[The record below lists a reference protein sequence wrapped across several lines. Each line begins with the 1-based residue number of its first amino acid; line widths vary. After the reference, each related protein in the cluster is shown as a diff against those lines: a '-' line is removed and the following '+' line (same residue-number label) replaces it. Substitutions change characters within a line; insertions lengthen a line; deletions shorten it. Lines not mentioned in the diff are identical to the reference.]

1 MLNASGRCLKTAP
14 VSHEKY
20 MSGEL
25 NLQLIVILISTMRQ
39 MQDRNRLLWEWEV
52 AQRLGI
58 SEVTLA
64 RWRKDRMIAH
74 VPLAGT
80 EIRYRAE
87 DVERFIARHYV
98 PEKSSPRPAVVVKAR
113 RAA

>member
-1 MLNASGRCLKTAP
+1 LLNAAGAVPTAP
-14 VSHEKY
+14 VYHGKY

-25 NLQLIVILISTMRQ
+25 NLQLIVILISTVRQ
-39 MQDRNRLLWEWEV
+39 IQDRNRLLWEWEV

-80 EIRYRAE
+80 EIRYRQE
-87 DVERFIARHYV
+87 DVERFIARNYV
-98 PEKSSPRPAVVVKAR
+98 PEKPARKPVAVVKTRQTAQ
-113 RAA
+113 

>member
-1 MLNASGRCLKTAP
+1 MA
-14 VSHEKY
+14 
-20 MSGEL
+20 GEL
-25 NLQLIVILISTMRQ
+25 NLQLIVILISTLRQ
-39 MQDRNRLLWEWEV
+39 MHDHNRLLWEWEV

-64 RWRKDRMIAH
+64 RWRKDRMISH

-80 EIRYRAE
+80 EIRYRQE
-87 DVERFIARHYV
+87 DVEKFIARHYV
-98 PEKSSPRPAVVVKAR
+98 PEKSVSRPAVTVKAR